1 MKSKLLWMP
10 LVGILVTVFGL
21 IPMWSIC
28 SDACLTGIMNVG
40 LISIGISIF
49 LFGMLR
55 KSKLA
60 RDVKNASTVLLASLL
75 VPLMMILVPA
85 SSNTWLVLVW
95 MMPAFITFV
104 ALAIV
109 GFVMLGKASY
119 KK

>member
-1 MKSKLLWMP
+1 MKSKLLWAP
-10 LVGILVTVFGL
+10 LVGILVTVIGL
-21 IPMWSIC
+21 IPMWSTC

-49 LFGMLR
+49 SFAMLR
-55 KSKLA
+55 KSKLTK
-60 RDVKNASTVLLASLL
+60 DFKNASTVLLASVL

-85 SSNTWLVLVW
+85 STNTWLILVW
-95 MMPAFITFV
+95 MLPAFITFI
-104 ALAIV
+104 ALAIT